1 MRILFPLI
9 FFVISGCALHDPL
22 EVNLPRAPETFLQ
35 DQKTEK
41 IDPSQTQW
49 WIAFQDEQ
57 LNNLMSEVFSQNLEL
72 AQMYARLEQ
81 VEAIAA
87 INQSA
92 LWPSLT
98 AAGNAG
104 RSKQPGLLSDFEGDS
119 EQLSLQAGYEVDLWN
134 KLGSISRA
142 AKLDYA
148 ASKQEVQAMLLSLSA
163 RLADVYFLVTEQRAQ
178 VALADQLISSFG
190 DTTERVE
197 RRYQLGLAEA
207 VDLYQSRQSLSAAKA
222 SRHMYEASL
231 AVAEHALSVL
241 LGRYPEQNSNNLLAV
256 LPAPP
261 ELFPVGI
268 PADLISRR
276 PDLEAALRR
285 VESADQRVAAAIADR
300 FPSISLSGTI
310 GRLRQEVTGGLIS
323 GDFWSLLGNLAL
335 PVIDGGR
342 RRAEVERNQALL
354 AEAVA
359 AYQQK
364 VLAAFQ
370 DVEDALA
377 NNYAHAQR
385 IEHLEETAVA
395 TGATLRLTKE
405 RYLAGITDYLPVLS
419 AQRADFEVRSRLL
432 SAQRQLLTDRIS
444 LARALGGTWM
454 LSEMNNRL
462 QIKEDSEK

>member
-1 MRILFPLI
+1 M
-9 FFVISGCALHDPL
+9 
-22 EVNLPRAPETFLQ
+22 
-35 DQKTEK
+35 
-41 IDPSQTQW
+41 
-49 WIAFQDEQ
+49 
-57 LNNLMSEVFSQNLEL
+57 
-72 AQMYARLEQ
+72 
-81 VEAIAA
+81 
-87 INQSA
+87 
-92 LWPSLT
+92 
-98 AAGNAG
+98 
-104 RSKQPGLLSDFEGDS
+104 
-119 EQLSLQAGYEVDLWN
+119 
-134 KLGSISRA
+134 
-142 AKLDYA
+142 
-148 ASKQEVQAMLLSLSA
+148 
-163 RLADVYFLVTEQRAQ
+163 
-178 VALADQLISSFG
+178 
-190 DTTERVE
+190 
-197 RRYQLGLAEA
+197 
-207 VDLYQSRQSLSAAKA
+207 
-222 SRHMYEASL
+222 
-231 AVAEHALSVL
+231 
-241 LGRYPEQNSNNLLAV
+241 
-256 LPAPP
+256 
-261 ELFPVGI
+261 
-268 PADLISRR
+268 
-276 PDLEAALRR
+276 
-285 VESADQRVAAAIADR
+285 AAAIADR

-385 IEHLEETAVA
+385 IERLEETAVA
-395 TGATLRLTKE
+395 TGATLRLSKE

-454 LSEMNNRL
+454 LSEMNNRM